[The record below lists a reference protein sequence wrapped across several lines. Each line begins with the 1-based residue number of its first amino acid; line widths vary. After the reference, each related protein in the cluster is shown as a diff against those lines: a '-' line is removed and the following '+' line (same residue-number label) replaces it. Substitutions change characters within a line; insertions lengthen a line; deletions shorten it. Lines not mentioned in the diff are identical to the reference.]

1 MSKLADLIRR
11 TTRAEPERLG
21 FALGQ
26 RTTAP
31 SMLLVGLATR
41 NAARSAGDAHSAGAD
56 ALLLTG
62 RPKKG
67 ELAEVV
73 AAAEALPIGLGLEEV
88 DTADLEGFRDAGADF
103 IALEMRTPASALLN
117 KDLGFIL
124 RLRDDLTDVQ
134 LRTLDALPIN
144 AIYVERN
151 RTPLTI
157 ERQLELRRISGLT
170 RKPLLLTIPPDAT
183 QEHLLS
189 LRESGVAL
197 LGFDFDAHDADS
209 LRTLRTL
216 VDQLPKHRARR
227 DESQVSLPTRSASV
241 ARGDEE
247 DEEEED

>member
-1 MSKLADLIRR
+1 
-11 TTRAEPERLG
+11 
-21 FALGQ
+21 
-26 RTTAP
+26 
-31 SMLLVGLATR
+31 MLLVGLATR

-62 RPKKG
+62 RPKQG

-88 DTADLEGFRDAGADF
+88 DSGDLEGFRGAGADF
-103 IALEMRTPASALLN
+103 VALEMRTPATALLN
-117 KDLGFIL
+117 EELGFIL
-124 RLRDDLTDVQ
+124 RLRDDVTDVQ

-170 RKPLLLTIPPDAT
+170 RKPLLLAIPPDAT

-197 LGFDFDAHDADS
+197 LGLDLDAHDADS
-209 LRTLRTL
+209 LRALRTL
-216 VDQLPKHRARR
+216 VDELPKHRARR
-227 DESQVSLPTRSASV
+227 DESQVSLPTRSVSV
-241 ARGDEE
+241 GGRGDEE
-247 DEEEED
+247 DDEEED